1 MASASTRVALIKQ
14 AVISAFTVCCKN
26 AEIAAILHDT
36 KNCNFAVIAAMTA
49 DFAVQNSL
57 YIIAKTA
64 TAIVMGF
71 PEGWGDHSPHPFG
84 DPPHHVGANQGKEKI
99 TICNISFYAWYKS
112 SKMPAS
118 SVRLPFT
125 DFGKCRIF
133 LRIRDGKCLYIIA

>member
-1 MASASTRVALIKQ
+1 
-14 AVISAFTVCCKN
+14 
-26 AEIAAILHDT
+26 
-36 KNCNFAVIAAMTA
+36 MTA

-64 TAIVMGF
+64 TAIVMGS

-99 TICNISFYAWYKS
+99 TICNISFYATYKN